1 MKLVTAS
8 EMKRLDE
15 LASSRFGISPLILME
30 NAGRGI
36 AEGIINEFFKG
47 NPFNKRVLIF
57 SGKGNNGGDGF
68 VVARHLANK
77 GADVRVFLLKAK
89 GEITGDA
96 LVNLNILESM
106 EITISVI
113 SEPKDLKRIDISLLY
128 ADLVVDA
135 IFGTGFK
142 GKAAGLAAQVI
153 DRLNRSGKPIVSV
166 DLPSGLEADTGKAKG
181 PCIQAAKTYTL
192 GLPKLGLYLFPG
204 RKNAGEISLVDI
216 SFPEALLKKMD
227 LHHNLITRGMCEGFF
242 EKRDPESHKGTFGR
256 VIVIGGSE
264 GMSGAAA
271 MAAEA
276 ALRSGAGLV
285 TAAVPRSINPIL
297 ENKLTEVMTYPLPET
312 EERVLGVE
320 AVDVLLDIC
329 SEADVVAV
337 GPGLSSSRSIFTM
350 LKEFL
355 PRVEAP
361 LVLDADALNAL
372 SQDVSLFSKI
382 NVPVIITPHPGE
394 MARLTG
400 SSVSEIQEDRLNAA
414 LKAAREWNVVAVLKG
429 AGTIVATPKG
439 EVYIN
444 ETGNPGMATGGTGD
458 VLTGIIAGFLAQG
471 MTPEA
476 AAAAGVFVHGFAGDM
491 LLGKKGFR
499 GMTAGD
505 IIEMLPAA
513 ILQLEN
519 GFNN

>member
-1 MKLVTAS
+1 MK
-8 EMKRLDE
+8 KLDE
-15 LASSRFGISPLILME
+15 LASSRFGISSLILME

-36 AEGIINEFFKG
+36 AEGIINDFFKG

-68 VVARHLANK
+68 AAARHLANR
-77 GADVRVFLLKAK
+77 GADVRVFLLRPK

-106 EITISVI
+106 EITVSVI
-113 SEPKDLKRIDISLLY
+113 SEPRDLQRVDISLLY

-142 GKAAGLAAQVI
+142 GRAAGLAAQVI

-166 DLPSGLEADTGKAKG
+166 DLPSGLEADTGKANG

-204 RKNAGEISLVDI
+204 RKYAGKISLVDI
-216 SFPEALLKKMD
+216 SFPKALLKKME
-227 LHHNLITRGMCEGFF
+227 LPFNLITREMCEGFF
-242 EKRDPESHKGTFGR
+242 EKREPESHKGTFGR
-256 VIVIGGSE
+256 VFVIGGSE

-297 ENKLTEVMTYPLPET
+297 ENKLTEVMTFPLPET
-312 EERVLGVE
+312 EERVLGIE

-329 SEADVVAV
+329 SEADVVVV
-337 GPGLSSSRSIFTM
+337 GPGLSSSRSIFAM

-355 PRVEAP
+355 PRVNAP
-361 LVLDADALNAL
+361 LVIDADALNAL
-372 SQDVSLFSKI
+372 SKDVSLFSKI

-394 MARLTG
+394 MARLTN
-400 SSVSEIQEDRLNAA
+400 SSVSEIQEDRLNTA
-414 LKAAREWNVVAVLKG
+414 LKAAEEWNVVVVLKG

-458 VLTGIIAGFLAQG
+458 VLTGIIAGFWAQG
-471 MTPEA
+471 MNPEA
-476 AAAAGVFVHGFAGDM
+476 AAAAGVFVHGLAADM
-491 LLGKKGFR
+491 LLGEKGFR

-505 IIEMLPAA
+505 IIKMLPAA

-519 GFNN
+519 SSNN